1 MEKLYREYF
10 IIIIFVNQNKDDGM
24 GKALL
29 VIDMQNGFRHEPS
42 EAILD
47 NIIKLVKGFDG
58 KVIFTLFVDVPNSMF
73 ETELNWPKFQS
84 EEAQRLFK
92 ELEPIADGKLE
103 VKHKGYTVLTDEL
116 RDIFK
121 ENNIDT
127 VYLSGVYTDVCIV
140 KTAMDLFD
148 EGFKTKIVANACAS
162 LHGDNNHK
170 YAIDSLKHII
180 GKGNVI

>member
-10 IIIIFVNQNKDDGM
+10 IIIISVNQNKDDGM

-29 VIDMQNGFRHEPS
+29 VIDMQKGFRHKPS

-92 ELEPIADGKLE
+92 ELEPIAEGKLE
-103 VKHKGYTVLTDEL
+103 VKHNGYTVLTDEL
-116 RDIFK
+116 RDILRKIILILFTYPEYILMYVWLK
-121 ENNIDT
+121 QQWI
-127 VYLSGVYTDVCIV
+127 YLMKV
-140 KTAMDLFD
+140 LRQR
-148 EGFKTKIVANACAS
+148 
-162 LHGDNNHK
+162 L
-170 YAIDSLKHII
+170 
-180 GKGNVI
+180 